1 MTLSIAEMCF
11 HSPFKIITCLD
22 VFEGIFLPVK
32 MISIHLPFVNLTQN
46 KRRKDDSN
54 YLAFLLSFDLR
65 DYPLKMG
72 DFPPSVSNPER

>member
-32 MISIHLPFVNLTQN
+32 MVSTYLPFVNLTQN
-46 KRRKDDSN
+46 KRRKDDSSH
-54 YLAFLLSFDLR
+54 LAFLLSFDLR
-65 DYPLKMG
+65 DYPLKVG
-72 DFPPSVSNPER
+72 DFSPSVSRS

>member
-22 VFEGIFLPVK
+22 VFEGIFLPAK
-32 MISIHLPFVNLTQN
+32 MISTDLPFVNLTQN

-54 YLAFLLSFDLR
+54 YLAFLLSFNLR
-65 DYPLKMG
+65 DYPLKG
-72 DFPPSVSNPER
+72 RDLSPSVSRS